1 MVSVYQFV
9 FNKNKLLSKRYSNR
23 FMRTLLELRIRSDK
37 QTLEMIRKI
46 ITSLS
51 VTDMERKKGDSTIL
65 LLGIVQ
71 TYNPITRNDNNW

>member
-9 FNKNKLLSKRYSNR
+9 FNKNKLVSKRYSNR
-23 FMRTLLELRIRSDK
+23 LMRTLLELRIRSDK